1 MSREFP
7 READGIV
14 ARILIASIGG
24 AIITVSILLGMSEIA
39 AKFRERDPTQYFR
52 IVDFIPAPDGWRRPE
67 FRDPTLPPERA
78 QLPFDGEGAAVPVEV
93 PEADIGTIDA
103 DVAPVVIDEDTVEQA
118 LSE

>member
-7 READGIV
+7 READDIV

-24 AIITVSILLGMSEIA
+24 AIITVSILYGMSGIA
-39 AKFRERDPTQYFR
+39 AKFRERDPTRYFS

-78 QLPFDGEGAAVPVEV
+78 QLPYEGEDAAIAVEA
-93 PEADIGTIDA
+93 PEAEIGTVDV
-103 DVAPVVIDEDTVEQA
+103 DVAPVAIEQESVE
-118 LSE
+118 